1 LDHSDQKITAEAYIK
16 ICERLGDKVDLEKI
30 PPSYEQLP
38 WYVKDAM
45 EIFNSLPDTYT
56 SGMSPVY
63 IGKDLSS
70 LELTMELYD
79 IDSEYRL
86 LTFKIIRV
94 LDSRARDKAIRL
106 AKQQQKK

>member
-1 LDHSDQKITAEAYIK
+1 MTAKAYIEV
-16 ICERLGDKVDLEKI
+16 CNRLGEEVDLNKI
-30 PPSYEQLP
+30 PPTYEQLP

-56 SGMSPVY
+56 SGMSPIY
-63 IGKDLSS
+63 IGKDFSS
-70 LELTMELYD
+70 LDVLMDLYD

-86 LTFKIIRV
+86 LTFKVIRV

-106 AKQQQKK
+106 AKQKQK